1 MNISSLPRIK
11 PLAQGCPCGASA
23 EDALCDAGLALRR
36 WALPGR
42 GLAGLGDLRQNGR
55 RREEDWR
62 ALFLLLLSQLS
73 SLQPRPHFTS
83 EDKGWKERREAGKLP
98 SLTIINLW
106 RGAVLSL
113 WGDSSPLSPV

>member
-42 GLAGLGDLRQNGR
+42 GLAGLGDLPKNGR
-55 RREEDWR
+55 WLEEDWR
-62 ALFLLLLSQLS
+62 ALFLLLLFSCLHCSQG
-73 SLQPRPHFTS
+73 HTS
-83 EDKGWKERREAGKLP
+83 HLRIRVGRRGERQANYLH
-98 SLTIINLW
+98 
-106 RGAVLSL
+106 
-113 WGDSSPLSPV
+113 SPL